1 MLGIGRHRNN
11 FASPSGQL
19 LVLGGLRR
27 LAPLGGA
34 FLAGDLK
41 GHMGK
46 PAVLRRTVPV
56 LHPSGNRHHIAG
68 VQRPGLLPPLL
79 IPAPAIGAQQNLPAV
94 CFTMVISPRQSMDRV
109 TLTLPP
115 PKMSRNSWAVTSLI
129 LPSRVKFQEL
139 VS

>member
-19 LVLGGLRR
+19 LVLGGLHR

-34 FLAGDLK
+34 FLAG
-41 GHMGK
+41 
-46 PAVLRRTVPV
+46 
-56 LHPSGNRHHIAG
+56 
-68 VQRPGLLPPLL
+68 VQRPDLLPPLL